1 MTIHISHNPPVVA
14 RKGWQR
20 DALLS
25 LYFGLG
31 LLGSAK
37 VSNFAQTIHVQ
48 VSLIQDTNWYKAE
61 IDDIYIYMI
70 YRWLDMQ

>member
-1 MTIHISHNPPVVA
+1 MTIHISHNNPLAA

-31 LLGSAK
+31 ALGIAK
-37 VSNFAQTIHVQ
+37 VSNFAETIHVQ
-48 VSLIQDTNWYKAE
+48 YLSYNIH
-61 IDDIYIYMI
+61 IDAK
-70 YRWLDMQ
+70 LK

>member
-1 MTIHISHNPPVVA
+1 MA

-61 IDDIYIYMI
+61 IDNIYDI
-70 YRWLDMQ
+70 